1 MKTQPSKP
9 DIRAA
14 SPQAAS
20 GRTWMPPARLAGH
33 TLGLARDVA
42 ELESCLHL
50 ERSAPRTSTLFGVDS
65 EGMESPSAIPFCDFL
80 MLRDPEGD
88 LAGVCRLLAHGPDIP
103 VRNSLASRRY
113 HLSPLVT
120 AIRYSR
126 LDMVEVGPLV
136 VRSGSDPETVNPLLW
151 EGIRRYIDQEGAA
164 ILLGR
169 ERLNLDP
176 LGRLV
181 PRLMATFGLDPELEL
196 EVRDA
201 YRANSI
207 RGGFPGLDES
217 DPAWAG
223 LPSGL
228 KLALRHGGRLAGEP
242 VLSADRHCLE
252 LVWVAFR
259 DTLEGAQDWR
269 RNQAGSNTTRA
280 AALGTP

>member
-14 SPQAAS
+14 YPQAVS

-80 MLRDPEGD
+80 MLRDLAGD
-88 LAGVCRLLAHGPDIP
+88 LAGVCRLLAHGPEIP

-113 HLSPLVT
+113 HLSPLLT

-151 EGIRRYIDQEGAA
+151 EGIRRYADRQGSA

-176 LGRLV
+176 LGLLV
-181 PRLMATFGLDPELEL
+181 PRLMTAFGLDPELEL
-196 EVRDA
+196 EARDA
-201 YRANSI
+201 FRANAL
-207 RGGFPGLDES
+207 RGVVLGLDES

-228 KLALRHGGRLAGEP
+228 KVALRHGSRLAGEP

-259 DTLEGAQDWR
+259 DTMEGAPESPSSFFYLSSR
-269 RNQAGSNTTRA
+269 EPCSH
-280 AALGTP
+280 GTP